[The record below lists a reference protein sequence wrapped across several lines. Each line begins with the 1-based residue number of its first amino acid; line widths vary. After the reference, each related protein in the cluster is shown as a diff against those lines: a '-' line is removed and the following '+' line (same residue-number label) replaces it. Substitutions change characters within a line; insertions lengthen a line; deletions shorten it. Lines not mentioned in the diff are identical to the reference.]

1 MDKTLHV
8 EKPTKRRYITLLMIF
23 FTVVICYVDR
33 ANLAVASAHIQQEFG
48 ISKTQMGYIFS
59 AFAWTY
65 TMSQIPGGWF
75 LDRVGSRLTYFIAI
89 LGWSIATLLQGFA
102 GGLASLIGLR
112 AVTGMFEAPAFPTN
126 NRMVTSWFPERE
138 RASAVGFYTSGQFVG
153 LAFLTPLLIW
163 IQEILSW
170 HWVFLITGGIGI
182 LWSLVWFFVYQSP
195 RKSKGI
201 NAAELEYIRAGGGMV
216 DDDAPVEKKNRVALT
231 AADWKLVFNRK
242 LVGVYLGQFAVASTL
257 WFFLTWFPNYLTQ
270 EKHIS
275 ALTAGFMTT
284 VPFLAAFVGVLLSG
298 LVADKLVRKGKSIG
312 FARKLPII
320 CGLLL
325 STCIMGANYTNDP
338 IWIMILMALAF
349 FGNGFASITWSLV
362 SSLAPVRLIGLTGGV
377 FNLAGGLGGITVPL
391 VVGYLAQ
398 DYGFAP
404 SLVYISAVAL
414 FGALSYIF
422 LVGEVKR
429 VGDS

>member
-1 MDKTLHV
+1 
-8 EKPTKRRYITLLMIF
+8 MIF

-65 TMSQIPGGWF
+65 TISQIPGGWF

-163 IQEILSW
+163 IQEMLSW
-170 HWVFLITGGIGI
+170 HWVFLITGGVGI
-182 LWSLVWFFVYQSP
+182 LWSVVWLFVYQSP

-216 DDDAPVEKKNRVALT
+216 DGDALVEKKNRVPLT
-231 AADWKLVFNRK
+231 AADWKLVFHHK
-242 LVGVYLGQFAVASTL
+242 LVGVYFGQFAVASML

-284 VPFLAAFVGVLLSG
+284 VPFLAAFLGVLLSG

-312 FARKLPII
+312 FSRKLPII

-338 IWIMILMALAF
+338 KWIMILMALAF

-362 SSLAPVRLIGLTGGV
+362 SSLAPARLIGLTGGV
-377 FNLAGGLGGITVPL
+377 FNLSGGLGGITVPL

-398 DYGFAP
+398 YYGFAP
-404 SLVYISAVAL
+404 SLIYISIVAL
-414 FGALSYIF
+414 LGALSYIF

-429 VGDS
+429 VGDE